1 MATNSTP
8 LKAEIISVG
17 TEILLGYIT
26 DTNATYLS
34 QKLPELGIGNY
45 RVTTIGDNVDRLKTV
60 LEAASERSDLVVITG
75 GLGPTEDDITREAL
89 AKLAGETPILDPKLN
104 AHLNQIFSQR
114 GIPMPERNLKQAEII
129 PSADPINNSRGTAP
143 GWWVTTEGT
152 ICIAMPGCPR
162 RIYEMWEQAVT
173 PKIHKNL
180 LSEDSIIKFR
190 TIKTF
195 GMSEA
200 LVDEKLGL
208 LLRSSN
214 PTIGVYAKSDG
225 IHIRITAYGK
235 SSNDITAL
243 IAPVEQKVVNLLGIH
258 VWGYDEDTLEK
269 IILNRCSDH
278 GKTVS
283 IMESCTGGLLASM
296 LTDIEGSSN
305 LFLGSFVT
313 YSSQMKAS
321 MAVSHNILA

>member
-114 GIPMPERNLKQAEII
+114 GIP
-129 PSADPINNSRGTAP
+129 
-143 GWWVTTEGT
+143 
-152 ICIAMPGCPR
+152 
-162 RIYEMWEQAVT
+162 
-173 PKIHKNL
+173 
-180 LSEDSIIKFR
+180 
-190 TIKTF
+190 
-195 GMSEA
+195 
-200 LVDEKLGL
+200 
-208 LLRSSN
+208 
-214 PTIGVYAKSDG
+214 
-225 IHIRITAYGK
+225 
-235 SSNDITAL
+235 
-243 IAPVEQKVVNLLGIH
+243 
-258 VWGYDEDTLEK
+258 
-269 IILNRCSDH
+269 
-278 GKTVS
+278 TVS
-283 IMESCTGGLLASM
+283 YTHLRAHET
-296 LTDIEGSSN
+296 
-305 LFLGSFVT
+305 
-313 YSSQMKAS
+313 
-321 MAVSHNILA
+321 